1 MSDKRLREYIK
12 PESELQQP
20 RVVIISFPSDE
31 GVKRNGGR
39 PGAAEAPELIFE
51 QLMKLTP
58 HPAYHQRHTEL
69 LESVSF
75 CESISCSGDVES
87 DQELLGEKTE
97 SLLKDEIIPV
107 IIGGG
112 HETSFGHFLGYV
124 NAKKPVTILNIDAHA
139 DVRPLKD
146 GCAHSGS
153 PFRQALEHPSRLCI
167 SYNVFGLNP
176 SSVSLEHYNYVNENG
191 KAVFRSDVNSKM
203 IQNFLGH
210 VNPEAVM
217 ATIDMDVVNQSEAPG
232 VSAPNSAGITGSVG
246 LKCAFELGKNPAV
259 RSLDICEVNPVYDRD
274 NQTIKLAA
282 HAIWYFLLGLSF
294 R

>member
-1 MSDKRLREYIK
+1 MSDKRLKDFINPKNEIQNTAVHLIR
-12 PESELQQP
+12 
-20 RVVIISFPSDE
+20 FPSDE

-39 PGAAEAPELIFE
+39 PGAAKAPDLILD
-51 QLMKLTP
+51 QLLNLTP
-58 HPAYHQRHTEL
+58 HPAYYQRHIDL
-69 LESVSF
+69 LSTVSF
-75 CESISCSGDVES
+75 GDPVTCSGNVEADQATLGKMVGDVFKNNI
-87 DQELLGEKTE
+87 L
-97 SLLKDEIIPV
+97 PV

-112 HETSFGHFLGYV
+112 HETSYGHFLGYV
-124 NAKKPVTILNIDAHA
+124 EANKPVSILNIDAHT

-146 GCAHSGS
+146 GSAHSGS

-191 KAVFRSDVNSKM
+191 KAVFRSDVNSTM
-203 IQNFLGH
+203 IQNFLDH

-217 ATIDMDVVNQSEAPG
+217 ATIDMDVVCQSEAPG

-259 RSLDICEVNPVYDRD
+259 RSLDLCEVNPVYDRD